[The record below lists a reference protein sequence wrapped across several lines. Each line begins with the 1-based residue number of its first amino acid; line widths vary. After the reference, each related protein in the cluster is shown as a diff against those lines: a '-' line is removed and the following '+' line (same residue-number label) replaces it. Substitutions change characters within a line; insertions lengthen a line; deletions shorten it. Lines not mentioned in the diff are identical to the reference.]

1 MKRLISQ
8 EEVLK
13 NKDSKEPILIDKNT
27 IITPAAKDLAKDLGI
42 EVKYCECIQS
52 HCTHKESES
61 KDSSP
66 DCEEKKDCECKTEC
80 KTECKEKAISEDE
93 IYALL
98 KKGIDNHLLSVE
110 DLEKLIKK

>member
-66 DCEEKKDCECKTEC
+66 ACEEKKDCECKA
-80 KTECKEKAISEDE
+80 ECKEKAISEDE

-98 KKGIDNHLLSVE
+98 KKCIDNHLLSVE